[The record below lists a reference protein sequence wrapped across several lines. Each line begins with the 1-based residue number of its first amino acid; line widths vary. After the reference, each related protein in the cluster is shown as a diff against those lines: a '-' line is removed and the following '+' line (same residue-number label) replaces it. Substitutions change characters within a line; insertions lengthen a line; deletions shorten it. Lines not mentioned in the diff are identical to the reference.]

1 MNNTKSNKKYNS
13 LNKNNKKY
21 TKSYLFHMIGG
32 QSCTDGDIGN
42 WGNQLMNLFRNSIN
56 TVSAGVTTV
65 RDIIALPSNLGTPW
79 EPGAPR

>member
-1 MNNTKSNKKYNS
+1 MNNSKSNKKYNS
-13 LNKNNKKY
+13 IHKKY
-21 TKSYLFHMIGG
+21 KINKSYLSNMIGG

-42 WGNQLMNLFRNSIN
+42 WANQLMNLFRNSIN
-56 TVSAGVTTV
+56 TVGAGVTTV